1 MMDTGLVQLFLQM
14 QLPAVR
20 QQDEQ
25 DRRWRN
31 MAYHVE
37 QLKARDQAP
46 GTGDGGIHPF
56 NPLPTATKLIYCQ
69 SAMHQ
74 PAGSLRMNLRCTP
87 LPLNLHTAA

>member
-1 MMDTGLVQLFLQM
+1 MDMAQLLLQM

-46 GTGDGGIHPF
+46 RTGDGGSIHY
-56 NPLPTATKLIYCQ
+56 NP
-69 SAMHQ
+69 SD
-74 PAGSLRMNLRCTP
+74 SNRCPLTP
-87 LPLNLHTAA
+87 S